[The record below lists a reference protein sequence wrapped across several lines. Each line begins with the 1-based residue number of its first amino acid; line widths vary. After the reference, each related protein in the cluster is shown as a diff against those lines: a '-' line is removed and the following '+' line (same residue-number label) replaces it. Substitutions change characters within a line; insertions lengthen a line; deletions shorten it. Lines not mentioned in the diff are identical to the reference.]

1 MQLKSPKLLKFKKY
15 HKGRVASLKPPVSN
29 FVSTVG
35 DYCIITAEPARI
47 SARQLEAVRK
57 SIRKTLKR
65 SGKLWIPV
73 FPQVPVT
80 AKPLE
85 VRMGKGKGSVSYW
98 VAKAPAGTI
107 IAGLSNVSFRVALKA
122 LCSAQTKLPVRSKLL
137 INQVA
142 LLPKSD
148 L

>member
-1 MQLKSPKLLKFKKY
+1 LLKFKKY

-65 SGKLWIPV
+65 SGKL
-73 FPQVPVT
+73 
-80 AKPLE
+80 
-85 VRMGKGKGSVSYW
+85 
-98 VAKAPAGTI
+98 
-107 IAGLSNVSFRVALKA
+107 
-122 LCSAQTKLPVRSKLL
+122 
-137 INQVA
+137 
-142 LLPKSD
+142 
-148 L
+148 